1 MMKKENTNRNIIRR
15 IHLYAAAAAFVMPH
29 AVAGNADRVMAY
41 LYQNAPSSP
50 TSHGESRMGNL
61 QHASYT
67 SYAPAAP
74 AVQVQTQVQAEYR
87 QPGSYTATSSYDSE
101 VSRLKALAHGSGLY
115 RVPKR
120 SAADTISDIRRY
132 IKESWTPGVNC
143 WGLAAQRYDL
153 NPYLLYSIALV
164 ESGMQ
169 AGVTSRPNRDGT
181 HDIGLMQINST
192 WLRTPRFRE
201 AGITKQD
208 LLDSCTNIHIGAW
221 VLKGNINTKGYTWE
235 AIGSY
240 NAWSNK
246 KAQYRYA
253 TKVYT
258 MYGLVME
265 SRKSGEL
272 SRDPLAPLRRFNE
285 LQKRKRS

>member
-1 MMKKENTNRNIIRR
+1 MMEKENTSRNTVRR
-15 IHLYAAAAAFVMPH
+15 LHLCAFAAAFMLPY
-29 AVAGNADRVMAY
+29 ASAGNADRVMAY
-41 LYQNAPSSP
+41 LYQNAPTSP
-50 TSHGESRMGNL
+50 SHGSPRTATAPHAGY
-61 QHASYT
+61 ASYT
-67 SYAPAAP
+67 PPAQTVYAQP
-74 AVQVQTQVQAEYR
+74 QADYS
-87 QPGSYTATSSYDSE
+87 QPGGARAVSSYDSE
-101 VSRLKALAHGSGLY
+101 VSRLKAVAHGSGVY

-120 SAADTISDIRRY
+120 SAADTIFDIRRY

-169 AGVTSRPNRDGT
+169 ASVTSRPNRDGT
-181 HDIGLMQINST
+181 HDIGLMQINSN

-208 LLDSCTNIHIGAW
+208 LMDSCTNIHVGAW
-221 VLKGNINTKGYTWE
+221 VLKGNINAKGYTWE

-272 SRDPLAPLRRFNE
+272 SRDPLAPLKRFNE
-285 LQKRKRS
+285 LQKRKRT

>member
-41 LYQNAPSSP
+41 LYQNAPTSP
-50 TSHGESRMGNL
+50 SHGSPRTATAPHAGY
-61 QHASYT
+61 ASYT
-67 SYAPAAP
+67 PPAQTVYAQP
-74 AVQVQTQVQAEYR
+74 QADYS
-87 QPGSYTATSSYDSE
+87 QPGGARAVSSYDSE
-101 VSRLKALAHGSGLY
+101 VSRLKTVAHGSGVY

-181 HDIGLMQINST
+181 HDIGLMQINSN

-208 LLDSCTNIHIGAW
+208 LMDSCTNIHVGAW
-221 VLKGNINTKGYTWE
+221 VLKGNINAKGYTWE

-272 SRDPLAPLRRFNE
+272 SRDPLAPLKRFNE
-285 LQKRKRS
+285 LQKRKRT